1 MFSPLSMLLLPL
13 LLHGSGRRAAVK
25 TQIQWW
31 MKGPFQSLH
40 YICSLPFRYV
50 DYMVPILLLYKEYY
64 YWVSSPIVSHHI
76 LENNAFS
83 ITCTMAMEMECLKLK
98 YSIISYFD
106 RRQFQEK
113 YKQLAFG
120 KKARKRNINHQNSNN
135 DAVLAKSFWIFHPL
149 FILHY
154 GLSQSINKTLM
165 VPNFQPTRLFG
176 FLLFSN
182 AAFHDF
188 ESNVVRS
195 TNANNMCL
203 TNCEVRWW
211 AVGYV
216 SGWF

>member
-1 MFSPLSMLLLPL
+1 MTSNIVFPSFHATS
-13 LLHGSGRRAAVK
+13 STTT
-25 TQIQWW
+25 TQ
-31 MKGPFQSLH
+31 KNSCCEDSNTVVDEGPFQSLH

-50 DYMVPILLLYKEYY
+50 DYMVPILLLYKEYN
-64 YWVSSPIVSHHI
+64 YWVSSPIVSHRI

-83 ITCTMAMEMECLKLK
+83 ITCTMAMEMECFKNK
-98 YSIISYFD
+98 TEIFSYFLFSD

-182 AAFHDF
+182 AFI
-188 ESNVVRS
+188 SMILNR
-195 TNANNMCL
+195 MCFDQQMQI
-203 TNCEVRWW
+203 TY
-211 AVGYV
+211 A
-216 SGWF
+216 